1 MTAVLYLAGSIGT
14 IVCFKAIF
22 KINCFID
29 SHVCNSSESLQ
40 FCFHYLER
48 LRFFFL
54 CINLHVSDIS
64 TIGLSLWLYND
75 CKLSVLS
82 ISQLLEKTHKA
93 VQSYQYD
100 RCVHIACNH
109 LNVYTYRKLQKDKLS
124 WYCPFCYKK
133 EMQFCSLRNEH
144 LQERIR
150 EKVIISPNNK
160 VIANAAIKNE
170 LMSNSS
176 AKQTISY
183 SHWMSLIMLSRI

>member
-82 ISQLLEKTHKA
+82 ISQSCWRKPTK
-93 VQSYQYD
+93 QSK
-100 RCVHIACNH
+100 VIACNH